1 MPFFVFAQNLIFSG
15 ESARG
20 ILPYSLPTRDSPHA
34 FEMTVVTPTKRV
46 PRKQNVVLH
55 PKAETRWERAGGVLA
70 YSVIRSYCNGNI
82 VCQPITDSQS
92 VK

>member
-1 MPFFVFAQNLIFSG
+1 MSFFVFAHNFIFSG

-20 ILPYSLPTRDSPHA
+20 ILPYSLSTRDSPHA

-55 PKAETRWERAGGVLA
+55 PKAETRWGTAEGSAGIQR
-70 YSVIRSYCNGNI
+70 Y
-82 VCQPITDSQS
+82 
-92 VK
+92 